1 MESVALNK
9 YCLILLL
16 ISSSLVSGDL
26 KIADDFQDGDI
37 VSAETFNQIF
47 DTLEKISREVQD
59 EDLLGA
65 WECSSL
71 EKSCDDE
78 EAEEHGEEHE
88 GSGCPVIN
96 IPSWSKKG
104 FMYELKSA
112 QLNLIA
118 SSAGTTI
125 SDSLNQPY
133 NFTTSSPSPLY
144 VSNSSSAGTYSLYKE
159 RIFLKFSSGGPDVI
173 ESWNVNLISDSK
185 FSLSSGGAG
194 TRIPDYI
201 ICDRINSVPASPTS
215 PSAVNAKTSINLTW
229 VDSSSDE
236 TGFKVYRKQGSN
248 EFSLVSTQ
256 TTTSYIDSDI
266 SEGVTYS
273 YYISSYNENG
283 ESKKSKVVSATL
295 DSINP
300 FVLSTLPADGENYS
314 GTTVTI
320 TFNEVIEI
328 KCPEGQSGAGASCF
342 ADPPVKLVGTGG
354 SGNTYYMGQAGFK
367 GISISGQPFTDD
379 ANPNYSVTVSKDL
392 IFDLNGN
399 QMEEDFTFSFID
411 E

>member
-1 MESVALNK
+1 MGSVILENVNLSK
-9 YCLILLL
+9 IFLFYLLL
-16 ISSSLVSGDL
+16 PFLIYSEDL
-26 KIADDFQDGDI
+26 KIADDFQEGDI

-96 IPSWSKKG
+96 VPSWTKKG

-112 QLNLIA
+112 QLNLTA

-133 NFTTSSPSPLY
+133 NFATSSPSPLY

-173 ESWNVNLISDSK
+173 ESWNVNLISDSR

-201 ICDRINSVPASPTS
+201 ICDRIN
-215 PSAVNAKTSINLTW
+215 
-229 VDSSSDE
+229 
-236 TGFKVYRKQGSN
+236 
-248 EFSLVSTQ
+248 
-256 TTTSYIDSDI
+256 
-266 SEGVTYS
+266 
-273 YYISSYNENG
+273 
-283 ESKKSKVVSATL
+283 
-295 DSINP
+295 
-300 FVLSTLPADGENYS
+300 DG
-314 GTTVTI
+314 
-320 TFNEVIEI
+320 
-328 KCPEGQSGAGASCF
+328 
-342 ADPPVKLVGTGG
+342 
-354 SGNTYYMGQAGFK
+354 
-367 GISISGQPFTDD
+367 
-379 ANPNYSVTVSKDL
+379 
-392 IFDLNGN
+392 
-399 QMEEDFTFSFID
+399 
-411 E
+411 